1 MAGLSGL
8 NFVDGAMRGAN
19 FVAGMQDRQQ
29 RSGLMQA
36 QEQRA
41 QESHDAQ
48 MANAQQQQEI
58 NAIRIKD
65 LNDENVAKMQ
75 KTLAYSMHNRSKAP
89 KEYQDFMST
98 HPNLDAARLLSPEY
112 GRAIEIS
119 EDAIQGKIDY
129 RHPEVAK
136 AFDMLNPE
144 IGLGAT
150 QGRKVSTSRLYPG
163 KTPGTIMVGLKV
175 EGDPEER
182 ALTERRS
189 SDPDDP
195 VKEIKLEDLFG
206 RLNVAKQH
214 RAFLSNPENQKWF
227 IQETIGEELKK
238 QADQETLKNLQ
249 VKKITK
255 ELNEGDPVT
264 YQVDGEGN
272 LMQLPTRSG
281 SAAATPVVDPKGNP
295 VKAPQ
300 KAAAG
305 TQATQRQKDYDF
317 AVSKLG
323 MDQEAALEWSSS
335 DKTPTER
342 AEAYA
347 NRMVQAETVGGNF
360 PEGYKPNDAWKAH
373 REAFMNEYGN
383 FGKGGK
389 QPKAEAAPKPVGQ
402 PRKAPQAAIDELRKN
417 PSMKD
422 KFQEFYGYLPDGM

>member
-1 MAGLSGL
+1 MSGLSSL
-8 NFVDGAMRGAN
+8 NFVDGAMRGAQ
-19 FVAGMQDRQQ
+19 FVAGMQDQQ
-29 RSGLMQA
+29 RRAGLMEA

-41 QESHDAQ
+41 QESHAAQ
-48 MANAQQQQEI
+48 MANAQQTQEI
-58 NAIRIKD
+58 NAIRVRD
-65 LNDENVAKMQ
+65 MNDEHTQKMNKALAWSMHSLQKAPPEYRDFVAK
-75 KTLAYSMHNRSKAP
+75 
-89 KEYQDFMST
+89 
-98 HPNLDAARLLSPEY
+98 HPNLDASRILSPDY
-112 GRAIEIS
+112 GQAIDTLKGAAE
-119 EDAIQGKIDY
+119 GKIDY
-129 RHPEVAK
+129 RHPDVAK

-163 KTPGTIMVGLKV
+163 KTPGTVMVGLKV
-175 EGDPEER
+175 DGDPEER
-182 ALTERRS
+182 PLTERRS

-195 VKEIKLEDLFG
+195 VKEVKLEDLIG
-206 RLNVAKQH
+206 RLHVAQQY
-214 RAFLSNPENQKWF
+214 RGFLADPENQQWF
-227 IQETIGEELKK
+227 IQQTIGEELKNQSN
-238 QADQETLKNLQ
+238 QATLRDLQ

-264 YQVDGEGN
+264 YQTDGEGN

-300 KAAAG
+300 KTGAG
-305 TQATQRQKDYDF
+305 TQATQRQKDFEF

-347 NRMVQAETVGGNF
+347 NRMVQAETVGGNY
-360 PEGYKPNDAWKAH
+360 PEGYKPNEAWKAH

-389 QPKAEAAPKPVGQ
+389 QPKAEAAPKPAVQ